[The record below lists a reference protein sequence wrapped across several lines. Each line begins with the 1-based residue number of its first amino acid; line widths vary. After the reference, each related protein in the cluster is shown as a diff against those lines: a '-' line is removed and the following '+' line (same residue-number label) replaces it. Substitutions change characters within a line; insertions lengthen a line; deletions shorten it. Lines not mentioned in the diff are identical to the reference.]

1 MEIHQKQPQGL
12 TPTQPETTSNGL
24 NPKLKT
30 EIVGQK
36 DRENAVA
43 GYLLGVWVKVRIEIL
58 QMSPTIVPTE
68 SKEELGLVLRLM
80 RQYGTITPAEF
91 AEAIRAAAIVKQR
104 ELSQGLQKFPTLYAA
119 DFEDEIQKLTLKK
132 MKEEPTRLMIAS
144 NTGGDMFAGEPADAL
159 AREWPKIYAHTKLM
173 RQTINPKMRDRFW
186 CQGSEAQRKSAFAV
200 VAQMVWDMKQ
210 EGQWDQRQHEW
221 EMLAIFQS
229 EYRDAFQGWERL
241 LDQGMT
247 APLSKA
253 AVDDLR
259 RRTEMKI
266 SQTVTNGGSPPS
278 IEFFPDPMDCT
289 YCAVFDAYW
298 KFWESQASND
308 QK

>member
-1 MEIHQKQPQGL
+1 
-12 TPTQPETTSNGL
+12 
-24 NPKLKT
+24 LKT

-36 DRENAVA
+36 DRESIVA
-43 GYLLGVWVKVRIEIL
+43 QYLLSIWVKVRIEIL
-58 QMSPTIVPTE
+58 QMSPIIVPTA
-68 SKEELGLVLRLM
+68 STEELGLITRLM
-80 RQYGTITPAEF
+80 KQYGTITPAEF

-132 MKEEPTRLMIAS
+132 MKEEPTRLTIAA
-144 NTGGDMFAGEPADAL
+144 NTGGNMFAGEPSEAL

-173 RQTINPKMRDRFW
+173 RESINAKMRDRFW
-186 CQGSEAQRKSAFAV
+186 CQGSEAQRKSAFTV
-200 VAQMVWDMKQ
+200 VAQMVWDLKQ
-210 EGQWDQRQHEW
+210 SGQWDQRQHEW

-229 EYRDAFQGWERL
+229 EYRDAFQGWDRL

-259 RRTEMKI
+259 RRTELKI
-266 SQTVTNGGSPPS
+266 SQTVTNGGAPPS

-289 YCAVFDAYW
+289 FCAVFDAYW
-298 KFWESQASND
+298 KFWEGLNHAD
-308 QK
+308 

>member
-1 MEIHQKQPQGL
+1 MRQEL
-12 TPTQPETTSNGL
+12 TPTQQDGTLTKAAYK
-24 NPKLKT
+24 KLAPIVDQRDAT
-30 EIVGQK
+30 ESI
-36 DRENAVA
+36 ATA
-43 GYLLGVWVKVRIEIL
+43 LLSVWVKVRIEVL
-58 QMSPTIVPTE
+58 QMQPTLVPMAST
-68 SKEELGLVLRLM
+68 EELGLITRLM
-80 RQYGTITPAEF
+80 KQYGTITPAEF

-119 DFEDEIQKLTLKK
+119 DFEDEIQKLTLMK
-132 MKEEPTRLMIAS
+132 MKDEPARLMIEA
-144 NTGGDMFAGEPADAL
+144 NTGGNMFAGEPSEAL

-200 VAQMVWDMKQ
+200 VAQMVWDLKQ
-210 EGQWDQRQHEW
+210 SGQWDQRQHEW

-241 LDQGMT
+241 LDQGMD

-259 RRTEMKI
+259 RRTELKI

-289 YCAVFDAYW
+289 FCAIFDRYW
-298 KFWESQASND
+298 KFWELQAN
-308 QK
+308 Q

>member
-1 MEIHQKQPQGL
+1 
-12 TPTQPETTSNGL
+12 
-24 NPKLKT
+24 
-30 EIVGQK
+30 
-36 DRENAVA
+36 
-43 GYLLGVWVKVRIEIL
+43 
-58 QMSPTIVPTE
+58 MSPTIVPTE

-119 DFEDEIQKLTLKK
+119 DFEDEIQKLTIKK
-132 MKEEPTRLMIAS
+132 MKEEPTRLMIAA
-144 NTGGDMFAGEPADAL
+144 NTGGNMFAGEPSEAL

-186 CQGSEAQRKSAFAV
+186 CQGSQDQRKSAFAV
-200 VAQMVWDMKQ
+200 LAQMVWDLKQ
-210 EGQWDQRQHEW
+210 AGQWDQRQHEW

-241 LDQGMT
+241 LDQGMD

-259 RRTEMKI
+259 RRTELKI

-289 YCAVFDAYW
+289 FCAIFDRYW
-298 KFWESQASND
+298 KFWEGLNHAD
-308 QK
+308 

>member
-1 MEIHQKQPQGL
+1 MRHEL
-12 TPTQPETTSNGL
+12 TPTQQGNTPTIQAYK
-24 NPKLKT
+24 KLAP
-30 EIVGQK
+30 IVGQS
-36 DRENAVA
+36 DATESIAA
-43 GYLLGVWVKVRIEIL
+43 ALLSIWVKVRIEVL
-58 QMSPTIVPTE
+58 QMQPTLVPTA
-68 SKEELGLVLRLM
+68 STEELGLITRLM
-80 RQYGTITPAEF
+80 KQYGTITPAEF

-119 DFEDEIQKLTLKK
+119 DFEDEIQKLTIKK
-132 MKEEPTRLMIAS
+132 MKEEPTRLMIAA
-144 NTGGDMFAGEPADAL
+144 NTGGNMFAGEPSEAL

-186 CQGSEAQRKSAFAV
+186 CQGSEAQRKSAFTV
-200 VAQMVWDMKQ
+200 VAQMVWDLKQ
-210 EGQWDQRQHEW
+210 SGQWDQRQHEW

-229 EYRDAFQGWERL
+229 EYRDAFQGWDRL

-259 RRTEMKI
+259 RRTELKI
-266 SQTVTNGGSPPS
+266 SQTVTNGGAPPS

-289 YCAVFDAYW
+289 FCAVFDAYW
-298 KFWESQASND
+298 KFWEGLQNAD
-308 QK
+308 